1 MAQSAY
7 WNDVQK
13 AYLAYYGRPGD
24 WAGMNYWSQALEQ
37 NGGNLSGIIQGFGNS
52 VESQSLYAGA
62 DYRTMVQ
69 KIYQQLFGRD
79 PDPSGWDYYVGKLEK
94 KEMSL
99 QSIALDVLNGAQ
111 GSDKA
116 IIDAKVAVA
125 NLFTQRL
132 HDEGADYSYMGD
144 NDAQAARALLAHVD
158 ANTDVTAAQAKVD
171 ALIAQ
176 IHDDVWAELSGYVQD
191 MAFDGSSVFVVGN
204 AFAGWQSGRGNDVWV
219 AKLDAG
225 LNVQKT
231 VWLGDANDQYVRSV
245 ADTGDGGVVVTGYQ
259 YVSGEHKEFISKLDS
274 NLNAVGTVTIGAT
287 GTSEQIN
294 DVAVRADGKI
304 VAVGYEN
311 AVADA
316 QDAYIVLLNPDMTV
330 SAQRR
335 VDNPN
340 VLNSNESFDQV
351 AVLPDGSVVA
361 RAGSTVLEK
370 FDPNLNL
377 VKTVQLTDQYVNN
390 IATTSDGSVWVLENW
405 RLLKL
410 NSDLQW
416 AGEWESKN
424 FSLSDISANG
434 STLTLYGDS
443 VTVTVDVSTGSPV
456 IEDVTQVS
464 TRWGG
469 NVYFDQAVLKNG
481 TIEARDGDTL
491 MTLRPEAAVSPNL
504 ASDYR
509 EVDLDVSAYG
519 FNAVTS
525 YKTTVTPL
533 DWTQGDVQIVGVAS
547 SYATRDASG
556 LVSVDAHG
564 TLDA

>member
-13 AYLAYYGRPGD
+13 AYIAYYGRPGD

-132 HDEGADYSYMGD
+132 HDEGADYSYMGED
-144 NDAQAARALLAHVD
+144 DAQAARALLAQVD
-158 ANTDVTAAQAKVD
+158 ANTDVTSAQAKVD

-176 IHDDVWAELSGYVQD
+176 IHDDVWAKLNVYVDD
-191 MAFDGSSVFVVGN
+191 MTFDGTAVFIVGD
-204 AFAGWQSGRGNDVWV
+204 AYAGWQSGRGNDVWV
-219 AKLDAG
+219 AKLDPG
-225 LNVQKT
+225 LSVQKT
-231 VWLGDANDQYVRSV
+231 VWLGDVNDQYGRTV
-245 ADTGDGGVVVTGYQ
+245 APTGDGGVVVTGYQ
-259 YVSGEHKEFISKLDS
+259 YVSGEQKEFISKLDA
-274 NLNAVGTVTIGAT
+274 NLNSVGTVMIGAT
-287 GTSEQIN
+287 GTDERIN
-294 DVAVRADGKI
+294 DVAVRPDGKI
-304 VAVGYEN
+304 VAVGYQN

-316 QDAYIVLLNPDMTV
+316 RDAYIVALNPDMTV
-330 SAQRR
+330 FAQRR

-351 AVLPDGSVVA
+351 AVLPDNSVVV
-361 RAGSTVLEK
+361 RSGDYVLQK
-370 FDPNLNL
+370 FDANLNL
-377 VKTVQLTDQYVNN
+377 VKTVQTSSWMRDMAV
-390 IATTSDGSVWVLENW
+390 TSDGSVWVIEGG
-405 RLLKL
+405 RLMQLT
-410 NSDLQW
+410 SDLQW
-416 AGEWESKN
+416 AGEWSSKN
-424 FSLSDISANG
+424 FNLNNVTADG
-434 STLTLYGDS
+434 SMLTLYGGS
-443 VTVTVDVSTGSPV
+443 VTVTVNVAKGVPV
-456 IEDVTQVS
+456 IEDVTQVT
-464 TRWGG
+464 TRSGG
-469 NVYFDQAVLKNG
+469 TVYFDQAVLKNG
-481 TIEARDGDTL
+481 TLGAMDGSSVL
-491 MTLRPEAAVSPNL
+491 MTLRPEAVVSPNL

-509 EVDLDVSAYG
+509 ETDLDVSAYG

-525 YKTTVTPL
+525 YKATVTPL
-533 DWTQGDVQIVGVAS
+533 DWAQGDVQIVGVAN
-547 SYATRDASG
+547 SYTTKDASG
-556 LVSVDAHG
+556 LVTVNAHG

>member
-13 AYLAYYGRPGD
+13 AYIAYYGRPGD

-79 PDPSGWDYYVGKLEK
+79 PDASGWDYYVGKLEK

-116 IIDAKVAVA
+116 LIEAKVGVA

-132 HDEGADYSYMGD
+132 HDEGADYSYMGED
-144 NDAQAARALLAHVD
+144 DAQAARALLAQVD
-158 ANTDVTAAQAKVD
+158 AATDPTAAQAKVD
-171 ALIAQ
+171 ALISQ
-176 IHDDVWAELSGYVQD
+176 IHDDVWAQLDTYLND
-191 MAFDGSSVFVVGN
+191 MDFDGTSVFVVGDYYT
-204 AFAGWQSGRGNDVWV
+204 GWQGGRGEDVWV

-231 VWLGDANDQYVRSV
+231 VWLGDVNDQYARAV
-245 ADTGDGGVVVTGYQ
+245 ADTGDGGVVVSGYQ
-259 YVSGEHKEFISKLDS
+259 YVSGEYKEFLSKLDAD
-274 NLNAVGTVTIGAT
+274 LKAVGTVTIGAS
-287 GTSEQIN
+287 GTDERIN
-294 DVAVRADGKI
+294 DVAVRPDGKI

-316 QDAYIVLLNPDMTV
+316 RDAYIVLLNPDMTV
-330 SAQRR
+330 FAQRR

-340 VLNSNESFDQV
+340 VLNSNEGFDQV
-351 AVLPDGSVVA
+351 VVLPDGSVVA

-377 VKTVQLTDQYVNN
+377 VKTVQTSAGMRDMAV
-390 IATTSDGSVWVLENW
+390 TSDGSVWVLESG
-405 RLLKL
+405 RLLQL
-410 NSDLQW
+410 TPDLAW
-416 AGEWESKN
+416 AGEWSAKN
-424 FSLSDISANG
+424 FSLQGVAADG
-434 STLTLYGDS
+434 ETLTLYGGSS
-443 VTVTVDVSTGSPV
+443 VAVTVDVSQGVPV

-469 NVYFDQAVLKNG
+469 SIYFDQAVLKNG
-481 TIEARDGDTL
+481 TLEARDGSTL

-509 EVDLDVSAYG
+509 ESDLDVSAYG

-556 LVSVDAHG
+556 LVSVEAHG

>member
-79 PDPSGWDYYVGKLEK
+79 PDASGWDYYVGKLEK

-116 IIDAKVAVA
+116 LIEAKVGVA

-132 HDEGADYSYMGD
+132 HDEGADYSYMGED
-144 NDAQAARALLAHVD
+144 DAQAARALLAQVD

-361 RAGSTVLEK
+361 RAGGNVLEK
-370 FDPNLNL
+370 FDANLNL
-377 VKTVQLTDQYVNN
+377 VKTAQTSSWMRDM
-390 IATTSDGSVWVLENW
+390 ATTSDGSVWVVEGG
-405 RLLKL
+405 RLLQL
-410 NSDLQW
+410 TSDLQW
-416 AGEWESKN
+416 AGEWSFKN
-424 FSLSDISANG
+424 FYSYNIAANG

-443 VTVTVDVSTGSPV
+443 VTVTVDVSKGTPV

-464 TRWGG
+464 TRSGYA
-469 NVYFDQAVLKNG
+469 VYLDQAVLKNG
-481 TIEARDGDTL
+481 TLEARDGSTL

-509 EVDLDVSAYG
+509 ETDLDVGAYAL
-519 FNAVTS
+519 NVVTS

-533 DWTQGDVQIVGVAS
+533 DWTQGDVQIVGVAT
-547 SYATRDASG
+547 SYTTKDASG
-556 LVSVDAHG
+556 LVTVSAHG